1 MPPTLQQPGIDYV
14 RAYQGLYGVTLRLAT
29 EYASLP
35 PGGGG
40 DGLNGNSQA
49 TAYGQALKDVC
60 ADNNDAGGDSNC
72 IGKCAILQ
80 DIGTMSVPGTDYFL
94 PGSLYGALVQIN
106 DTAGASTWAQNEVT
120 KLIALVTLF
129 GWPYIGPNPPVTN
142 TSFTVNVGE
151 TDFSSE
157 NFNTTGVVL
166 VCTTNGIS
174 ITITGG
180 SNYANIG
187 SLDFSTQNALVNPV
201 VTLPDKVE
209 GDNFTVDIN
218 EAGLTVSGV
227 SGFDSFPITFPV
239 VIQCT
244 QLIGEVTAINL
255 AGGFGM

>member
-35 PGGGG
+35 PGDGGG
-40 DGLNGNSQA
+40 GLNGNSQA

-129 GWPYIGPNPPVTN
+129 GWTYIGPNPPS
-142 TSFTVNVGE
+142 TSTDFTVDVGS
-151 TDFSSE
+151 TDFYNSD
-157 NFNTTGVVL
+157 FNTFGSVFTCFTTGAR
-166 VCTTNGIS
+166 IS
-174 ITITGG
+174 ITGGNNYGNIGQFVFTTANFLNNQVVTMNGMTENVDFTVIQNDTTITITEIGG
-180 SNYANIG
+180 SP
-187 SLDFSTQNALVNPV
+187 L
-201 VTLPDKVE
+201 
-209 GDNFTVDIN
+209 
-218 EAGLTVSGV
+218 
-227 SGFDSFPITFPV
+227 SFPILIQGTTV
-239 VIQCT
+239 VGVCT
-244 QLIGEVTAINL
+244 EITIGGSYFI
-255 AGGFGM
+255 GP